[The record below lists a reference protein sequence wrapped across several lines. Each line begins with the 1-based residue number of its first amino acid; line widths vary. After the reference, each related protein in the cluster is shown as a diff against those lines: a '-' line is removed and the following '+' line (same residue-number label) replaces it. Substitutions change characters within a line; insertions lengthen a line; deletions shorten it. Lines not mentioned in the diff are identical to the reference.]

1 MTRDEAREKYAYLVQ
16 DFYCDMAYWM
26 DGYVYYRYMN
36 AYLTV
41 KPGDISFLK
50 VPEDGGDPVPVGAV
64 EFHEAQKAIKIK

>member
-1 MTRDEAREKYAYLVQ
+1 MTRDEAREKYSYLVY
-16 DFYCDMAYWM
+16 DFYCDEAYWM

-36 AYLTV
+36 AYPTV